1 MQTQTET
8 FPTGANYAA
17 MLESMTTAELA
28 DAFTVAAA
36 HLSKY
41 ELFEVVIFALGKAE
55 VSEAEKHDGD
65 KLDAL
70 IDDMEAAERVSL
82 SELLNKCM
90 DAVVCALPKAQLI
103 EVVLFATSIDE
114 KRDTNQL

>member
-17 MLESMTTAELA
+17 MLESMTPAGLA
-28 DAFTVAAA
+28 DAFTAAAA

-41 ELFEVVIFALGKAE
+41 ELFEVVIFAIGKAE
-55 VSEAEKHDGD
+55 VSEAENHDGN

-70 IDDMEAAERVSL
+70 IEDMEVAERVSF
-82 SELLNKCM
+82 SEFLNKCVA
-90 DAVVCALPKAQLI
+90 AVICALPKAQLI
-103 EVVLFATSIDE
+103 EVVLFATSLDE